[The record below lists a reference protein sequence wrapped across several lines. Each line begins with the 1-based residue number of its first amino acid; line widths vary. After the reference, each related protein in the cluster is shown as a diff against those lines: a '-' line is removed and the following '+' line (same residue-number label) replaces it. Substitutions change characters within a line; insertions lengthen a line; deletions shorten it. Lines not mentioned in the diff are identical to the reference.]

1 MAYDYKP
8 SQINNWD
15 FAAQAAVYYEKF
27 EHQKELTRYWMG
39 RARMAGADLQDTA
52 A

>member
-27 EHQKELTRYWMG
+27 THQQRETAYWKG
-39 RARMAGADLQDTA
+39 RARMAEGARQEVA